1 MCTGIVSDVG
11 QVRHIEQRGDT
22 HLVIATH
29 YDVSTVEIGAS
40 IACSGVCLTV
50 VDKGTAT
57 DRWFAVTASGETLS
71 KTTLAGWKVGDPVN
85 LERPLK
91 VGDELGGHIVT
102 GHIDGGAELKMVVP
116 EGESIR
122 MVFEAPANLA
132 PFIAPKGSVALDGIS
147 LTVNEV
153 DGVRFGVNII
163 PHTQQVTTFGRL
175 TPGMKVFPHVH
186 DDFDQIATI
195 VSGTAIYWVNGVAN
209 EVGPGSLILIPAGQP
224 HYIEPTGTEK
234 VLNLDVF
241 GPPRKD
247 LIHLLEWM
255 KSR

>member
-1 MCTGIVSDVG
+1 MFTGIVSDVG

-22 HLVIATH
+22 HLVIATR

-50 VDKGTAT
+50 VDKGSAA

-71 KTTLAGWKVGDPVN
+71 KTTLGGWKVGDPVN
-85 LERPLK
+85 LERPMR

-102 GHIDGGAELKMVVP
+102 GHVDGVAELVRLAP

-122 MVFEAPANLA
+122 MTFAAPVALSR
-132 PFIAPKGSVALDGIS
+132 FIAAKGSVALDGIS

-153 DGVRFGVNII
+153 DGARFGVNVI

-175 TPGMKVFPHVH
+175 KPGMKVNLEV
-186 DDFDQIATI
+186 DLMARY
-195 VSGTAIYWVNGVAN
+195 VARLVNA
-209 EVGPGSLILIPAGQP
+209 
-224 HYIEPTGTEK
+224 
-234 VLNLDVF
+234 
-241 GPPRKD
+241 
-247 LIHLLEWM
+247 
-255 KSR
+255 